1 MRVHLQTP
9 TEGAGPLG
17 EDHWSVQEGPVDG
30 CLHRITPDD
39 LSTTQGHQTSY
50 CARTIENDKSWAAI
64 KYDQLYVVIVRA
76 VLHVFLNGMPKSHE
90 ILMFWLSASTMST
103 IQLCGITALF
113 GIFLETN
120 KHQNLM
126 RLRHPI

>member
-9 TEGAGPLG
+9 TEGAGPLV

-76 VLHVFLNGMPKSHE
+76 VLHVFLNGVPKSPE
-90 ILMFWLSASTMST
+90 ILMFVCLQKDAKQCCDATKLDRT
-103 IQLCGITALF
+103 HCAGRQP
-113 GIFLETN
+113 